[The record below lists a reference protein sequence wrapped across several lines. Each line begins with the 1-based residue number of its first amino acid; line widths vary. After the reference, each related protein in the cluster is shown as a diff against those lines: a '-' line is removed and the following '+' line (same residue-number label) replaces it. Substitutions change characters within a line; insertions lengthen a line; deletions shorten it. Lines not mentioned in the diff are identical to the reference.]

1 MFEIKWTE
9 KSLHELDK
17 LEQNI
22 SRRIIKKV
30 DELMNN
36 PYSMEIKKL
45 KGLNAFRLRIGDYRV
60 IFEIERDLI
69 TILKVGHR
77 RNIYD

>member
-1 MFEIKWTE
+1 MFKIKWTE

-45 KGLNAFRLRIGDYRV
+45 RGLNAFRLRIGDYRV

>member
-45 KGLNAFRLRIGDYRV
+45 RGLNAFRLRIGDYRV